1 MIKNVLIIDDCIEI
15 QILLRFLL
23 ESKGYHVDCSSNGE
37 EALKRLGVDE
47 SLPDLILLDL
57 QMPVMDGLS
66 FLNIRKKNPLL
77 KAIPV
82 VLMSAENDIEI
93 AGKEK
98 YVTDVLQKP
107 FNMRSV
113 VQAVEHNCKLH

>member
-37 EALKRLGVDE
+37 EALKRLDIEGE
-47 SLPDLILLDL
+47 LPDLIMLDL

-77 KAIPV
+77 KKIPV
-82 VLMSAENDIEI
+82 VLMSGEE
-93 AGKEK
+93 
-98 YVTDVLQKP
+98 DVEATCQAKNVNNVLHKP
-107 FNMRSV
+107 FNIKSI
-113 VQAVEHNCKLH
+113 VQAVECNFKLH